1 MKAPA
6 LKALALVAA
15 AALVTTPALAGKA
28 KQKHHRQHGAYH
40 HRVAPGDWRHSRNR
54 YDPYAVYS
62 YDGRLIGRDPDPNIR
77 QSLRDED
84 WYFRYRD

>member
-1 MKAPA
+1 MKVLTLIA
-6 LKALALVAA
+6 V
-15 AALVTTPALAGKA
+15 AALVTTPALAAQA
-28 KQKHHRQHGAYH
+28 KQKHQRLHGGY
-40 HRVAPGDWRHSRNR
+40 HRVVPGAASDWRRSNNR

>member
-1 MKAPA
+1 MKV
-6 LKALALVAA
+6 LALIAV

-28 KQKHHRQHGAYH
+28 KHKHPHHHGTYQ
-40 HRVAPGDWRHSRNR
+40 RVVPGDWRHSQNR